1 MRHVKH
7 ASPDHP
13 IHPLIAERWSPY
25 GYADRSLTEEDLRSL
40 FEAAR
45 WAASS
50 MNEQP
55 WRFIVATRQQPE
67 AFTRLLTCLVEGNR
81 DWAAHVPVLVLTA
94 AKKTFARNGKPN
106 VTAWHDVGLAAATL
120 TLEATSR
127 GLVVHQMRGILP
139 DQAREVYGIP
149 DDYDVVTAI
158 AIGYPGSADE
168 LSEKL
173 RDRDLRARTRKPLRD
188 LVFGDRWGTSAPFV

>member
-1 MRHVKH
+1 MRDVKH
-7 ASPDHP
+7 AVPDHP

-25 GYADRSLTEEDLRSL
+25 GFADRSVSEEDLRSL

-55 WRFIVATRQQPE
+55 WRFIVARREETE
-67 AFTRLLTCLVEGNR
+67 AFERLLSCLSEGNR
-81 DWAAHVPVLVLTA
+81 DWATHVPVLALTA
-94 AKKTFARNGKPN
+94 AKKTFAHNGKPN
-106 VTAWHDVGLAAATL
+106 ATAWHDVGLAAATL

-139 DQAREVYGIP
+139 DQAREAYGIP

-158 AIGYPGSADE
+158 AIGHPGPADG
-168 LSEKL
+168 LPEKF
-173 RDRDLRARTRKPLRD
+173 RDRDARARTRKPLRD
-188 LVFGDRWGTSAPFV
+188 LVFGDGWGMPAPFV

>member
-1 MRHVKH
+1 MRDVKH
-7 ASPDHP
+7 AVPDHP

-25 GYADRSLTEEDLRSL
+25 GFADRSVSEQDLRSL

-55 WRFIVATRQQPE
+55 WRFIVARREETE
-67 AFTRLLTCLVEGNR
+67 AFERLLSCLSEGNR
-81 DWAAHVPVLVLTA
+81 DWATHVPVLALTA
-94 AKKTFARNGKPN
+94 AKKTFAHSGKPN
-106 VTAWHDVGLAAATL
+106 ATAWHDMGLAAATL

-139 DQAREVYGIP
+139 DQAREAYGIP

-158 AIGYPGSADE
+158 AIGHPGPADG
-168 LSEKL
+168 LPEKF
-173 RDRDLRARTRKPLRD
+173 RDRDARARTRKPLRD
-188 LVFGDRWGTSAPFV
+188 LVFGDGWGMPAPFV